1 MDDGTNI
8 SSVSRWGEPPDP
20 RKISLDPA
28 TGAGLSGW
36 PGKFEG
42 STTIADWAL
51 PLDAPPPL
59 VADSQA
65 GLLRNILIITSD
77 EGEPGTLL
85 GTMFNESDSPVQVTI
100 DGENESSQ
108 ITIEANDK
116 YVFED
121 EVDDDGTLQGISEI
135 PGALVDLDFTVNS
148 ESQTFRVPV
157 LDGTLE
163 EYREYVPG
171 GFTPEP
177 SPSVEA
183 GVDDH

>member
-1 MDDGTNI
+1 MKSAPKKRVQLATTAGAA
-8 SSVSRWGEPPDP
+8 VLAVLG
-20 RKISLDPA
+20 A
-28 TGAGLSGW
+28 TGCSAVN
-36 PGKFEG
+36 EQA
-42 STTIADWAL
+42 TTIQYAASDGIVESVG
-51 PLDAPPPL
+51 P
-59 VADSQA
+59 VK
-65 GLLRNILIITSD
+65 LRNILIITSG

-85 GTMFNESDSPVQVTI
+85 GTMINDSDSPVQVTI

-121 EVDDDGTLQGISEI
+121 EVDDDGTLEGVSEV
-135 PGALVDLDFTVNS
+135 PGSLVDLEFSVNS
-148 ESQTFRVPV
+148 ETATFGVPV

-177 SPSVEA
+177 SPSEEA
-183 GVDDH
+183 GEAAAEEEH